1 MTRRPRL
8 VAFDVIE
15 TLMPLEPLRERFTD
29 LGLPGGA
36 LETWFART
44 LRDGMALT
52 AAGDYRPFR
61 PVAEGALR
69 AVAGRRA
76 DDAAVAHVMDG
87 FAALPASPDAE
98 PALRRLADA
107 GVPAVCLT
115 NGAAA
120 TTAAFLE
127 RAGLTGLVD
136 RVISVEEVGR
146 WKPPPIVY
154 RHAAAVTGVPGDR
167 IALVAAHAWD
177 CHGAKRAG
185 LSAGWVSRLEG
196 RYGEVFEPPD
206 VTGDDLVEVVDRL
219 LALDGG

>member
-1 MTRRPRL
+1 VVDDGARRAL
-8 VAFDVIE
+8 VSQGRS
-15 TLMPLEPLRERFTD
+15 LL
-29 LGLPGGA
+29 
-36 LETWFART
+36 
-44 LRDGMALT
+44 
-52 AAGDYRPFR
+52 AAGVRSVDGTFDAD
-61 PVAEGALR
+61 VAVEVVDAEGRVFAKGLTRYAAPALR